1 MKKIIDGYFSF
12 LQIVLTMLMG
22 ILIIPVTMQIF
33 SRYSDII
40 PRYIWTEE
48 LSRFCFI
55 WIILVGAMIAL
66 RKNEH
71 FAVDLLPPPKTNK
84 GKAISLMFVDLMAF
98 GMAVIFVVWGWPL
111 IKFGLLQT
119 SEMADLPMVLIYVAW
134 PITGITWM
142 LFLSE
147 RVVDHIKLFRS
158 VAP

>member
-22 ILIIPVTMQIF
+22 ILIIPVTMQIA
-33 SRYSDII
+33 SRYSDFI

-119 SEMADLPMVLIYVAW
+119 SEMADLPMVLIYMAW

>member
-12 LQIVLTMLMG
+12 LQIVLTILMG

-71 FAVDLLPPPKTNK
+71 FSVDLT
-84 GKAISLMFVDLMAF
+84 
-98 GMAVIFVVWGWPL
+98 
-111 IKFGLLQT
+111 
-119 SEMADLPMVLIYVAW
+119 
-134 PITGITWM
+134 
-142 LFLSE
+142 
-147 RVVDHIKLFRS
+147 
-158 VAP
+158 

>member
-22 ILIIPVTMQIF
+22 ILIIPVTMQII

-119 SEMADLPMVLIYVAW
+119 SEMAELPMVFIYVAW

>member
-98 GMAVIFVVWGWPL
+98 GLAVIFVVWGWPL